1 VTENNPHPDQE
12 KREGVVVS
20 GGEKEGMQWLKLQ
33 PVLSTVLLAEVAEEL
48 KVERLLSRERLLLAI
63 HLFRMLCRVYEDCTT
78 LIIGVLWG

>member
-20 GGEKEGMQWLKLQ
+20 GGEKEGLKLQ

-48 KVERLLSRERLLLAI
+48 KVERLLRRERLLLAI

-78 LIIGVLWG
+78 LLIGVLWG